1 MFQHQLTCQLHV
13 PPLKSLCTPAHV
25 DPAAL
30 QGHVLTTRH
39 GGSALPCPLVNFTA
53 FDQVLAAA
61 YGLPA
66 GSSLAQIFG
75 TPFSE
80 SECLNLLHGR
90 VDSRVVALGE
100 GHYAQVP

>member
-1 MFQHQLTCQLHV
+1 M
-13 PPLKSLCTPAHV
+13 
-25 DPAAL
+25 
-30 QGHVLTTRH
+30 LTTRH

-61 YGLPA
+61 YGLPV

-80 SECLNLLHGR
+80 SGLCLNLFHGC
-90 VDSRVVALGE
+90 VDSRVVPLGE
-100 GHYAQVP
+100 GHQAQVP

>member
-1 MFQHQLTCQLHV
+1 MFYYQLTHW
-13 PPLKSLCTPAHV
+13 LKASPFKGVTSQGLCTPAHI

-61 YGLPA
+61 YGLPV
-66 GSSLAQIFG
+66 GSSLAEIFG

-80 SECLNLLHGR
+80 SRSSLTVLLCGR
-90 VDSRVVALGE
+90 PRCAG
-100 GHYAQVP
+100 G

>member
-1 MFQHQLTCQLHV
+1 MLT
-13 PPLKSLCTPAHV
+13 
-25 DPAAL
+25 L

-66 GSSLAQIFG
+66 GSSLTEIFG

-80 SECLNLLHGR
+80 SRWSLKFCI
-90 VDSRVVALGE
+90 VDGCVVLSGKAINFKVL
-100 GHYAQVP
+100 YAKSNSHCGVQ